1 MEVVYNGVKITSQKP
16 PYQELLLSKTINQ
29 PTVSIIPNPSQYSS
43 LIMYDPDSVKGIFIH
58 WLVINIPINANN
70 INSGQ
75 VIKSYYKPSPPPKT
89 GKHRYMFELYSHAN
103 KLQMDTQKEINYSN
117 VSKLLSG
124 NPNAKLVEKL
134 VFLSE
139 NKSQTGGKKYI
150 NKRRS
155 IRRSI
160 RRKVY
165 SKKTRRLYKY

>member
-1 MEVVYNGVKITSQKP
+1 
-16 PYQELLLSKTINQ
+16 
-29 PTVSIIPNPSQYSS
+29 
-43 LIMYDPDSVKGIFIH
+43 
-58 WLVINIPINANN
+58 
-70 INSGQ
+70 
-75 VIKSYYKPSPPPKT
+75 
-89 GKHRYMFELYSHAN
+89 MFELYSHASQ
-103 KLQMDTQKEINYSN
+103 LQMDTQKEINYSN

-155 IRRSI
+155 IRQ
-160 RRKVY
+160 KVY

>member
-1 MEVVYNGVKITSQKP
+1 MEVVYNGVKITSQNP
-16 PYQELLLSKTINQ
+16 PYQELLLSETINQ
-29 PTVSIIPNPSQYSS
+29 PIVTITPNPSRYSS
-43 LIMYDPDSVKGIFIH
+43 LIMYDPHSVKGIFIH
-58 WLVINIPINANN
+58 WLVINIPITANN

-89 GKHRYMFELYSHAN
+89 GKHRYMFELYSHVN
-103 KLQMDTQKEINYSN
+103 KLQVDKQKEINYSN
-117 VSKLLSG
+117 VSKLLSD
-124 NPNAKLVEKL
+124 NPNAKLVKKL

-150 NKRRS
+150 KYINK
-155 IRRSI
+155 RRSI